1 MTTTRALEWL
11 KLNGYHVA
19 TADAPAI
26 DPQSLRLYG
35 LVTVISG
42 PGLDHPTAFGNPV
55 QAVDWIKSLLA
66 IQNRANDET
75 LVLVAEN
82 AAAGRLESFAGFF
95 D

>member
-19 TADAPAI
+19 TADAPAL

-35 LVTVISG
+35 LVTVVSG

-66 IQNRANDET
+66 VQSRANDESP
-75 LVLVAEN
+75 VRVVES
-82 AAAGRLESFAGFF
+82 AAAGRLESFPGLF